1 MSNRP
6 PPKKPT
12 LRAHKEALMKQARE
26 IALKG
31 ECMGFEDVRQRLE
44 REPALILKL
53 WATARDR
60 DEIDRLCEDAKW
72 ARRLHL
78 TKHGEVGSDFN
89 AAPKTGKGPGG
100 GHRSDR

>member
-1 MSNRP
+1 
-6 PPKKPT
+6 
-12 LRAHKEALMKQARE
+12 MKQARA

-31 ECMGFEDVRQRLE
+31 DCMGFEDVRQRFE

-78 TKHGEVGSDFN
+78 TTHGEVASEFKT
-89 AAPKTGKGPGG
+89 APKTPKGRGRHERGP
-100 GHRSDR
+100 